1 MKKYRTLAAMMAGL
15 IFLAACNKNVNVYN
29 KPTTAIMPIEKMYQG
44 NGSYAVSTVEFASQ
58 NDTIGKLVVAYPD
71 ALATGSEKW
80 PLVMTCNPSN
90 TTGEFMM
97 PVMSHLASWGFVVVG
112 NMDKQTGTGR
122 TMSITLDEFIAFGE
136 NPGNMFY
143 NKIDTSRIGLM
154 GFSQGAF
161 GSLMAITKYENGSR
175 YKVVYLG
182 SCPQTILGHNMGWGD
197 MDYSQL
203 HTPMLHL
210 IGDGFFDRNTI
221 CPPDTLA
228 MIFDHLLPS
237 DLPAATG
244 RRIGK
249 DHDKIAGEGDPY
261 MTAWFCHWLLDDP
274 EAAKAF
280 CGPDA
285 ELLHNERWKNAQAKN
300 M

>member
-1 MKKYRTLAAMMAGL
+1 MKKINTLTLLMVATL
-15 IFLAACNKNVNVYN
+15 CLVACDRDVNVYN
-29 KPTTAIMPIEKMYQG
+29 NSTKAIMPIENMYQG
-44 NGSYAVSTVEFASQ
+44 NGSYEVSTTEFASL
-58 NDTIGKLVVAYPD
+58 NDTIGKLVIAYPT
-71 ALATGSEKW
+71 ALISSPEKW

-112 NMDKQTGTGR
+112 NMDKQTGTGH
-122 TMSITLDEFIAFGE
+122 TMSITLDEFIALGE
-136 NPGNMFY
+136 TPGNQFY

-161 GSLMAITKYENGSR
+161 GSLMAITKYANGNR
-175 YKVVYLG
+175 YKVLYLC
-182 SCPQTILGHNMGWGD
+182 SCPQPLLGHNMGWGD
-197 MDYSQL
+197 IDYNQV

-221 CPPDTLA
+221 CPPDTLT
-228 MIFDHLLPS
+228 MIYDQLLPS

-261 MTAWFCHWLLDDP
+261 MTAWFCHWLLGDP

-280 CGPDA
+280 CGPHP
-285 ELLHNERWKNAQAKN
+285 ELLHNERWKKAQVKN